1 MLNSREKSAFH
12 GITKEKNKT
21 KEVAQALC
29 PCKCGLWSDGDHQGS
44 LALDLVSSRT
54 PSGPHL
60 GWKMGQALRSQAQ
73 GNSAGEKKNK
83 ENSL

>member
-12 GITKEKNKT
+12 RITKEKNKT

-29 PCKCGLWSDGDHQGS
+29 PCKCGLWSDRDHRGA
-44 LALDLVSSRT
+44 LALESSRD

-60 GWKMGQALRSQAQ
+60 GWKMGQAPRSQAQ